1 MIVEG
6 FFSNIR
12 TANEAVGKLKSSGFD
27 KAIVDINDHYIDDR
41 NVKTNLPGTETS
53 PSLSGLILK
62 SDTHIVDR
70 SKAPLAAASPM
81 VSGMGYFEEIADINC
96 KVSVES
102 EEKDSD
108 RARQIIKSMGGDIES
123 PNVEI
128 PKNLHN
134 IDI

>member
-6 FFSNIR
+6 FFSNIK
-12 TANEAVGKLKSSGFD
+12 TARETVDKLKASGFNNA
-27 KAIVDINDHYIDDR
+27 KVDINDHYIDDR

-53 PSLSGLILK
+53 PSLSGLIFK
-62 SDTHIVDR
+62 SDTHVVDR
-70 SKAPLAAASPM
+70 SKAPLTAASPM
-81 VSGMGYFEEIADINC
+81 VSGMGRFEEIADVNS
-96 KVSVES
+96 KVTVELD
-102 EEKDSD
+102 EKDSD
-108 RARQIIKSMGGDIES
+108 KASQIIKGMGGDMES